1 MVFQNVQF
9 STRKKENNMNSE
21 KIRIMRELF
30 DHIIELH
37 TIGVIATREKVEEE
51 KKECDEAKTLEDYYR
66 EFADQTIATI
76 SELAERSITDSSNRH
91 VGFEEA
97 INKNRRRISW
107 MKMNPD
113 SGITK
118 IELWKKSKKEVG

>member
-1 MVFQNVQF
+1 
-9 STRKKENNMNSE
+9 MNSE

-76 SELAERSITDSSNRH
+76 SELTERSITDSSNRH

-118 IELWKKSKKEVG
+118 TELWKKSKKEVG

>member
-1 MVFQNVQF
+1 
-9 STRKKENNMNSE
+9 MNSE